1 MQVRVVAFQK
11 HKRLS
16 VVQFLTA
23 QQNSFEYISGPE
35 AIKRDMLQVKEV
47 SESGNVNNLFVF
59 NLSDKYV
66 FFMDGDILMGAKQN
80 RVLNTSVLLAP
91 NTKTTL
97 PVSCVEQGRW
107 SRVSAQFMNSD
118 YITPQK
124 LRAGK
129 SQNVSENLR
138 ARSEFDAGQSK
149 VWKDVQDYQVMFN
162 VNSPTMSL
170 SDVYEKE
177 KDSFE
182 AFVKNFITNED
193 ANGLAIFTDK
203 KLLNI
208 DVFNRTDIY
217 QEYFPK
223 MLRSTAMEVLHLE
236 DKKNDLEEIEAIYK
250 TQTMFDQLEKVEK
263 TKHKGV
269 AIGDETRFDTNDITG
284 FELNF
289 KNHLIHLTALSIEK
303 GKGNSYDGNR
313 RNRIY

>member
-1 MQVRVVAFQK
+1 MQVRAVEFQK

-23 QQNSFEYISGPE
+23 QQNSFEYISGPS
-35 AIKRDMLQVKEV
+35 AIKEDLIQVKEV

-91 NTKTTL
+91 NSKTTL

-107 SRVSAQFMNSD
+107 SHVSSRFMDSD

-129 SQNVSENLR
+129 SRNVSENLR
-138 ARSEFDAGQSK
+138 ARSEFDAGQSE
-149 VWKDVQDYQVMFN
+149 VWKNVEDYQVLFK

-170 SDVYEKE
+170 SDVYDKE
-177 KDSFE
+177 KKSIDGFI
-182 AFVKNFITNED
+182 KNFSFNSD
-193 ANGLAIFTDK
+193 ANGLALLIDQ

-208 DVFNRTDIY
+208 EVFNRTDIY
-217 QEYFPK
+217 GEYFPK
-223 MLRSTAMEVLHLE
+223 ILKSTAMEVLHLE
-236 DKKNDLEEIEAIYK
+236 EKENILTETEAIYK
-250 TQTMFDQLEKVEK
+250 TQTMFDTIETIQK
-263 TKHKGV
+263 TKHRGV
-269 AIGDETRFDTNDITG
+269 AAGEEERFYSEDMTG
-284 FELNF
+284 FQLSF
-289 KNHLIHLTALSIEK
+289 RNHLIHLTALNIERSK
-303 GKGNSYDGNR
+303 DIDNYGNGRY
-313 RNRIY
+313 RI